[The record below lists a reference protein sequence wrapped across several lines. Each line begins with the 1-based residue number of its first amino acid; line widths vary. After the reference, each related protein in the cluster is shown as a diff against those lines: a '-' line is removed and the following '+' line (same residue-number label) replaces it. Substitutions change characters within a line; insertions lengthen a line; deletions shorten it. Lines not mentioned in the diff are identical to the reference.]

1 MYFCSTFFYI
11 KVMAKN
17 LGQYIKKLMVRD
29 HYNQSAM
36 ARELGISR
44 QMLSNI
50 LLNHR
55 EVSLPL
61 SLKLESLFS
70 LPEGSILKIQND
82 YRIRQYKEQ
91 LRENLFEK
99 LKQAHA
105 FWSYDDVSNENL
117 HDELLIEKVFVHLDM
132 DDIAKLFELFPKSY
146 IQKIWRENMAIQG
159 EYLFDLNV
167 MIALYFFHI
176 KKPEAFLRR
185 QELLHL
191 KKLTQN
197 A

>member
-1 MYFCSTFFYI
+1 
-11 KVMAKN
+11 MAEN
-17 LGQYIKKLMVRD
+17 LGQYIKKLMARD
-29 HYNQSAM
+29 HYNQSTM
-36 ARELGISR
+36 ARELGVSR

-50 LLNHR
+50 ILNHR
-55 EVSLPL
+55 EVSLSL
-61 SLKLESLFS
+61 SLKFESLFS

-105 FWSYDDVSNENL
+105 FWSYDDVSNDNL